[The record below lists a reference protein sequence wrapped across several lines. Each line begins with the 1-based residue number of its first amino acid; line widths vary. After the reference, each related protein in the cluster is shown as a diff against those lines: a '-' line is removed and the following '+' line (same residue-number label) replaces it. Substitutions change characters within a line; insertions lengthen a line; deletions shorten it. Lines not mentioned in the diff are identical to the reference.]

1 MAFASLAS
9 ASSDRSDD
17 TMGQSM
23 LWVCRRVKCDC
34 DAPRCLV
41 MFVVMLIGSLEN
53 QLAVLTRARMAA
65 LIGGESLAQAVTI

>member
-1 MAFASLAS
+1 
-9 ASSDRSDD
+9 
-17 TMGQSM
+17 
-23 LWVCRRVKCDC
+23 
-34 DAPRCLV
+34 